1 MRLPHFCQSTRGQIV
16 FYDPADLAAVARGE
30 METWEPQP
38 YAMLDVDE
46 ILYHVESSQQK
57 YHLGAASFDRQ
68 RGLLYV
74 FEVLADDAKPFVHV
88 WRVDETH

>member
-1 MRLPHFCQSTRGQIV
+1 VGQIL

-38 YAMLDVDE
+38 YATLDIDQY
-46 ILYHVESSQQK
+46 LYHIQSTQHK
-57 YHLGAASFDRQ
+57 YHVGAASFDRQ

-74 FEVLADDAKPFVHV
+74 FEPLADQDRPLIHV
-88 WRVDETH
+88 WKVEG